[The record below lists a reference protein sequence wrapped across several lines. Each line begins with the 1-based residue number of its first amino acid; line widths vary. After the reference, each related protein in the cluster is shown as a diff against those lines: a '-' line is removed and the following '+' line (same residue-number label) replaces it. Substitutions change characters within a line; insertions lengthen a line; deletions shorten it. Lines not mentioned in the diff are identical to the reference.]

1 MSARLPSD
9 RMVCIPWCRCGRDQF
24 IITDAAGQP
33 VAYGGSGLAAA
44 GLGLEAGIDRLFNTD
59 CDDCEHIKALDA
71 PFIME
76 RYWQGRL
83 VSAFEH
89 GIANQC

>member
-1 MSARLPSD
+1 MSASLPPD
-9 RMVCIPWCRCGRDQF
+9 RMVCISCLWCGRDQF

-33 VAYGGSGLAAA
+33 VAYDGSGFAAD
-44 GLGLEAGIDRLFNTD
+44 GLSLDEGMDWLFNTD
-59 CDDCEHIKALDA
+59 CDDCERIKTLDG
-71 PFIME
+71 PFIIE

-89 GIANQC
+89 GAVSQC

>member
-1 MSARLPSD
+1 MSASLPPD
-9 RMVCIPWCRCGRDQF
+9 RMVCLPCYRCGRDQF

-33 VAYGGSGLAAA
+33 VAYDGAGFATGGLS
-44 GLGLEAGIDRLFNTD
+44 LEASIDRLFNTE
-59 CDDCEHIKALDA
+59 CDDCERIKALDA
-71 PFIME
+71 PFIIE

-83 VSAFEH
+83 FSVFEH